1 MQVDGTVDMG
11 CRSSSVGIVTVYS
24 LDDQGVGVRFLTGTR
39 DVSVVHSVQTCS
51 GADLPVCHIGTG
63 GCYTGIK

>member
-1 MQVDGTVDMG
+1 
-11 CRSSSVGIVTVYS
+11 
-24 LDDQGVGVRFLTGTR
+24 
-39 DVSVVHSVQTCS
+39 VHSVQTCS